1 MFNRAM
7 KQLKTIL
14 QSKGIKDS
22 GQSMD
27 KSDYGLLHFHIE
39 AAENDIK
46 MNKFET
52 SAAATASKDKKS
64 KPSLR
69 KSQMAAHANLGE
81 IKRSISMRRGP

>member
-1 MFNRAM
+1 MYNRAI

-14 QSKGIKDS
+14 HSKGIKDS

-46 MNKFET
+46 MNKFDT
-52 SAAATASKDKKS
+52 KKES
-64 KPSLR
+64 P
-69 KSQMAAHANLGE
+69 
-81 IKRSISMRRGP
+81 

>member
-1 MFNRAM
+1 MYNRAI

-46 MNKFET
+46 LNKFDT
-52 SAAATASKDKKS
+52 KKES
-64 KPSLR
+64 P
-69 KSQMAAHANLGE
+69 
-81 IKRSISMRRGP
+81 

>member
-22 GQSMD
+22 GHSID

-52 SAAATASKDKKS
+52 SAATNKDKKS

-81 IKRSISMRRGP
+81 IKRSSSMRRGP